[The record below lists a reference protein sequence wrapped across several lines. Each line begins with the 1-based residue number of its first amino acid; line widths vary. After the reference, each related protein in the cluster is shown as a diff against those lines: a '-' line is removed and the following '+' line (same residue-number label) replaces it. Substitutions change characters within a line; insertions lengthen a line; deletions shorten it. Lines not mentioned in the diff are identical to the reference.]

1 MRPAAL
7 VRLPLAGLVLVALA
21 IVPFVVTDYFLA
33 AVAIKALWLGIAAAS
48 LVFLAAYGGMVSLAQ
63 TALYGVCGY
72 TVAVLVTSHGWNGW
86 LAIAAGIVVTAAT
99 GAVFGAVASRSSGIY
114 FLMITFSYA
123 VIALYFFQQVSAF
136 GGHGGINDVTL
147 PAALGDVYA
156 HRERMYYV
164 TLAAAVLVLVAI
176 RYLVRTPFGLG
187 LQGLRDDAVRLRAV
201 GFDVRLHR
209 TMAITLGALFAA
221 VAGVFSVAYEGR
233 ISPGSLDLTRTIDL
247 LTIAVVGGLFRIE
260 GAWLG
265 ALVFV
270 AADTYVR
277 GFSERFD
284 TWIGILFLLI
294 VLLFPGGLAGAAA
307 ALGRRLRGPGT
318 RRLRAATAGPAN
330 AASVEAGTKGGGD

>member
-1 MRPAAL
+1 MTRAAL
-7 VRLPLAGLVLVALA
+7 LRLPLVALVLVALA
-21 IVPFVVTDYFLA
+21 LVPLLVTDYFLT

-48 LVFLAAYGGMVSLAQ
+48 LVFLVAYGGMVSLAQ
-63 TALYGVCGY
+63 TALYGIAGY

-86 LAIAAGIVVTAAT
+86 LAIAAAVAVTVVT

-136 GGHGGINDVTL
+136 GGHAGINDVTV
-147 PAALGDVYA
+147 PAALGDAYA
-156 HRERMYYV
+156 HRERMYYAALV
-164 TLAAAVLVLVAI
+164 AAACVFAAI

-187 LQGLRDDAVRLRAV
+187 LQGLRDDPVRLRAV

-209 TMAITLGALFAA
+209 TVAFALAALFAA
-221 VAGVFSVAYEGR
+221 IAGVFSVAYEGR

-260 GAWLG
+260 GAWVG
-265 ALVFV
+265 ALVFA
-270 AADTYVR
+270 AADAYVR

-294 VLLFPGGLAGAAA
+294 VLLFPGGLAGGAAVIARRVRSAGPRGLRTAAA
-307 ALGRRLRGPGT
+307 G
-318 RRLRAATAGPAN
+318 ATT
-330 AASVEAGTKGGGD
+330 ASVEARTKGGGD